1 MATDPKVEELF
12 SLLENGQLRSANL
25 AKQDLITLRNAD
37 NENVLIVAARTGQAD
52 IVRDFINDFDLEDT
66 DADGWTALLDAA
78 YMGHEEI
85 IKILL
90 EAGAAVNYS
99 DMLGWSP
106 LMWAVYKNHYSCA
119 QLLIQFKAH
128 VNLVDEED
136 SLTPLIVA
144 AGRGYVTFVELLIG
158 AGAEVNACDK
168 FGSTALIWAARRG
181 YKSIIE
187 LLLNAGAELDA
198 VGMYGSTA
206 LMMATRGNFISV
218 VKLILSREPNI
229 NIVDQNGLSP
239 LAIAAREGYVEIAS
253 TFIQLGACVNVVDR
267 FGNSI
272 LAGAV
277 RSGNVEIVRMLLEK
291 HADVNAR
298 DSENRTILHLAIDK
312 SFMDIAVALLERKP
326 NLEIRNKD
334 GDTPLLR
341 AVKNRHVGFCQ
352 LLINSG
358 AKVSATDNAGDN
370 ALHVALRARSRKITQ
385 SLLLNPSDS
394 RLLYR
399 PNKLGQTPY
408 SIDQENPQPIIP
420 LIYGP
425 LDAEIQVD
433 AMLGYDIYSNVLADI
448 VCEPNL
454 TLPLTI
460 GLYAKWGS
468 GKSVL
473 LNKMKD
479 SMRSFSRSWL
489 DTVQLSWSWSLV
501 FSVALL
507 IAMFAL
513 LGITAVAVF
522 QNPYYIITVVVSGLI
537 LFILFMLFYG
547 LIYYGNSTKGWNKSV
562 NVARSIAKF
571 LAHMRL
577 LLNVALQHGASIG
590 DKDVLSCPVSFL
602 FADYHRLS
610 SVGGEQALAKIVVT
624 LFEAAENH
632 FGSLPVRLFCALRVL
647 FAHGNKPKTRR
658 VCGVPV
664 TMMVSLFLFSISTAL
679 ILLSLWLYGGMELP
693 SSYLFG
699 CVSFFAIAVVLIYYP
714 LYLVLVY
721 GFVNMPK
728 KRINMVAQ
736 KINKLRFEGF
746 MQKLQHQVNL
756 LANMIRSFDFFTN
769 SQTRLIVVVDGLD
782 NCEQERMVQ
791 TLDALELL
799 FCIHADRP
807 FVVTIAVDPHIIIS
821 AVNHSMH
828 SSLVGTGLTGHD
840 YLKNIIN
847 MPFYLHNSAIR
858 QLQIN
863 LRNKRESLADWKER
877 FKRQDTF
884 HGSYIS
890 LRDGFEGK
898 LSRKVTVIGARGLSH
913 SLIADDYFSNMNPR
927 SMKRIVNALAL
938 TGRLMRAFEIEFS
951 WVSLGYWVS
960 LIEQWPSRMCW
971 LIDHALDISQDSYPL
986 VELYNHLKQQIPKK
1000 DPLIDLDRNPD
1011 NFESFLEQACVT
1023 GPEQLTVGHVRRFV
1037 PCTSNLDPYLRKLI
1051 RECRIVTAEPIKPL
1065 VSRSSNL
1072 PGLAISDPA
1081 WHLFKDKDT
1090 WRKIEVPLVEMK
1102 LSDVTNLVKKL
1113 DISSERISVIV
1124 EKMNASNLTG
1134 LVLSA
1139 CDLPEVQE
1147 TLKLNLGD
1155 WTLLKLLIDTLR
1167 TWKPIIPLDTAETP
1181 SLISPIAGLA
1191 VSTSPSS
1198 MQEQKDRLAAE
1209 AEMQGDHHWILESL
1223 SGMDIAEVNDVFPAS
1238 SAPSVHFDD
1247 GIASERDSTE
1257 SVCGSYENLL
1267 DSESALQT
1275 REELVSAMRM
1285 DSAHSDVSHTTT
1297 QSQSVS
1303 RTHLPIILDVS
1314 DNQQTVRE
1322 VSPSERP
1329 PVLGSKFPK
1338 ICHCFTGKFGNEDG
1352 LYAFTQK
1359 YVLFSNSSPYTWKY
1373 KASKCSAAYCC
1384 NIALFLFTLLFTLF
1398 VTFIT
1403 QGFWKKF
1410 SEFREQAT
1418 VYYKQR
1424 FVILLKGEMPDNYYV
1439 WSSYPLLNH
1448 AEETHVRIAVLEEY
1462 ENDFNDDGK
1471 PDLIEL
1477 NVTFPIEGKD
1487 KIYGIFYMFLFE
1499 YQLNQRSRFSMET
1512 AVLDDLEHTTM
1523 SSSLTVFGD
1532 LWLDQAVPLW
1542 SSGRDPNRGGAL
1554 INESSFDLTQYN
1566 PAAIF
1571 TRNSYRNFTTILK
1584 RKSVLWTPGR
1594 TGNNNFVLRLSI
1606 RILEQQLFY
1615 RTGLLELL
1623 KWAWIQYFACFVI
1636 VHYFVNKLRKFLFEN
1651 HLLSTI
1657 VIRRNH
1663 FAEVE

>member
-1 MATDPKVEELF
+1 MAADAKTEELF
-12 SLLENGQLRSANL
+12 TLLENGQLRSTNL
-25 AKQDLITLRNAD
+25 AKQDFNTLRNAD

-52 IVRDFINDFDLEDT
+52 IVKDFISDFDLEDT

-78 YMGHEEI
+78 YMGHEEVV
-85 IKILL
+85 KILL
-90 EAGAAVNYS
+90 EAGAAVDYS

-106 LMWAVYKNHYSCA
+106 LMWAVYKNHYACA

-128 VNLVDEED
+128 VNLIDEED
-136 SLTPLIVA
+136 NLTPLIIA
-144 AGRGYVTFVELLIG
+144 AGRGYVPFVELLIG

-181 YKSIIE
+181 YKPIIE
-187 LLLNAGAELDA
+187 LLLDAGAELDA

-206 LMMATRGNFISV
+206 LMMATRGNFIGI
-218 VKLILSREPNI
+218 VKLLLSREPNI
-229 NIVDQNGLSP
+229 NTVDQNGLSP

-253 TFIQLGACVNVVDR
+253 MFIQLGAYVNAVDR

-277 RSGNVEIVRMLLEK
+277 RSGNVEIVKMLLEK

-298 DSENRTILHLAIDK
+298 DSENRTALHLAIDK
-312 SFMDIAVALLERKP
+312 SFMDIAVALLEKKP

-352 LLINSG
+352 LLVNSG

-370 ALHVALRARSRKITQ
+370 VLHVALRARSRKITQ

-425 LDAEIQVD
+425 LDAEVQVD

-473 LNKMKD
+473 LDKMKD

-489 DTVQLSWSWSLV
+489 DGVQLSWSWSLV

-507 IAMFAL
+507 IVML
-513 LGITAVAVF
+513 TLISITAVAF
-522 QNPYYIITVVVSGLI
+522 LHNLYYIIAVSASGLI
-537 LFILFMLFYG
+537 LFILSLFLYG
-547 LIYYGNSTKGWNKSV
+547 LIYYGNSVKGWNKSV

-577 LLNVALQHGASIG
+577 LSNVALQHGASVR

-610 SVGGEQALAKIVVT
+610 SVGGEQALAKIVIT

-632 FGSLPVRLFCALRVL
+632 FGSLPVRLFCALRVS

-658 VCGVPV
+658 ACGVPV
-664 TMMVSLFLFSISTAL
+664 TMMVSFFLFSISTAL
-679 ILLSLWLYGGMELP
+679 ILFTLWLYDGMDLQ

-699 CVSFFAIAVVLIYYP
+699 SISFFAVAVVLMLYP
-714 LYLVLVY
+714 LYLLFVY

-728 KRINMVAQ
+728 RRINIAAQ

-746 MQKLQHQVNL
+746 MQKLQHEVDL
-756 LANMIRSFDFFTN
+756 LANMIRSLDFFTN

-799 FCIHADRP
+799 FCTRADRP

-828 SSLVGTGLTGHD
+828 SALAGTELTGHD

-858 QLQIN
+858 QLQTN
-863 LRNKRESLADWKER
+863 LRNKSESLADWKER
-877 FKRQDTF
+877 FRRQDTF

-890 LRDGFEGK
+890 LREGFEGK
-898 LSRKVTVIGARGLSH
+898 SSRKVTVVGTRGLSH

-927 SMKRIVNALAL
+927 SMKRIVNALTL

-971 LIDHALDISQDSYPL
+971 LIDRALDIPQDSYPL
-986 VELYNHLKQQIPKK
+986 AELYNHLKQQIPKK

-1011 NFESFLEQACVT
+1011 NFESFLEQASMI

-1051 RECRIVTAEPIKPL
+1051 RECRIGTAQPVKTLANRPL
-1065 VSRSSNL
+1065 HLSGFVIS
-1072 PGLAISDPA
+1072 GLAC
-1081 WHLFKDKDT
+1081 HLFKDKNI
-1090 WRKIEVPLVEMK
+1090 WREIEVPLVEMK
-1102 LSDVTNLVKKL
+1102 LSDIIDLVKKL
-1113 DISSERISVIV
+1113 DIPSERISVIT
-1124 EKMNASNLTG
+1124 EKMSASNLTG

-1139 CDLPEVQE
+1139 CDLLEVQE
-1147 TLKLNLGD
+1147 VLKLSLGD
-1155 WTLLKLLIDTLR
+1155 WTLLKLLIETLR
-1167 TWKPIIPLDTAETP
+1167 TWKPVVLPDTIETP
-1181 SLISPIAGLA
+1181 SLMSAVPALAISP
-1191 VSTSPSS
+1191 SPNS
-1198 MQEQKDRLAAE
+1198 MQEQKDRIPIQ
-1209 AEMQGDHHWILESL
+1209 AEMEGDHQWILESF
-1223 SGMDIAEVNDVFPAS
+1223 SGMDIAEVDDVLPAS
-1238 SAPSVHFDD
+1238 SAPSVHFND
-1247 GIASERDSTE
+1247 GAASERDSIE
-1257 SVCGSYENLL
+1257 SVCGSCENLL
-1267 DSESALQT
+1267 ESESILQT
-1275 REELVSAMRM
+1275 R
-1285 DSAHSDVSHTTT
+1285 
-1297 QSQSVS
+1297 
-1303 RTHLPIILDVS
+1303 
-1314 DNQQTVRE
+1314 
-1322 VSPSERP
+1322 SENMNVMTKRAQY
-1329 PVLGSKFPK
+1329 
-1338 ICHCFTGKFGNEDG
+1338 G
-1352 LYAFTQK
+1352 LQHR
-1359 YVLFSNSSPYTWKY
+1359 Y
-1373 KASKCSAAYCC
+1373 K
-1384 NIALFLFTLLFTLF
+1384 
-1398 VTFIT
+1398 
-1403 QGFWKKF
+1403 
-1410 SEFREQAT
+1410 R
-1418 VYYKQR
+1418 
-1424 FVILLKGEMPDNYYV
+1424 
-1439 WSSYPLLNH
+1439 
-1448 AEETHVRIAVLEEY
+1448 
-1462 ENDFNDDGK
+1462 
-1471 PDLIEL
+1471 
-1477 NVTFPIEGKD
+1477 
-1487 KIYGIFYMFLFE
+1487 
-1499 YQLNQRSRFSMET
+1499 
-1512 AVLDDLEHTTM
+1512 
-1523 SSSLTVFGD
+1523 
-1532 LWLDQAVPLW
+1532 
-1542 SSGRDPNRGGAL
+1542 
-1554 INESSFDLTQYN
+1554 
-1566 PAAIF
+1566 
-1571 TRNSYRNFTTILK
+1571 YR
-1584 RKSVLWTPGR
+1584 V
-1594 TGNNNFVLRLSI
+1594 
-1606 RILEQQLFY
+1606 
-1615 RTGLLELL
+1615 
-1623 KWAWIQYFACFVI
+1623 
-1636 VHYFVNKLRKFLFEN
+1636 
-1651 HLLSTI
+1651 
-1657 VIRRNH
+1657 
-1663 FAEVE
+1663 

>member
-1 MATDPKVEELF
+1 MAADPKTDELF
-12 SLLENGQLRSANL
+12 ALLENGQFRSANFP
-25 AKQDLITLRNAD
+25 KQDFTTLRNAD
-37 NENVLIVAARTGQAD
+37 NENVLIVAARTGQTD
-52 IVRDFINDFDLEDT
+52 IVREFISDFDLEDT

-85 IKILL
+85 VKILL
-90 EAGAAVNYS
+90 EAGAAVDYP

-106 LMWAVYKNHYSCA
+106 LMWAVYKNHYACA

-128 VNLVDEED
+128 VNIIDEED

-144 AGRGYVTFVELLIG
+144 AGRGYVAFVELLIG

-181 YKSIIE
+181 YKPIIE
-187 LLLNAGAELDA
+187 LLLDAGAELDA

-206 LMMATRGNFISV
+206 LMMATRGNFIGV

-229 NIVDQNGLSP
+229 NTVDQNGLSP

-253 TFIQLGACVNVVDR
+253 MFIQLGAYVNAVDR

-277 RSGNVEIVRMLLEK
+277 RSGNVEIVKMLLEK

-298 DSENRTILHLAIDK
+298 DSENRTALHLAIDK

-352 LLINSG
+352 LLVNSG

-370 ALHVALRARSRKITQ
+370 VLHVALRARSRKITQ

-399 PNKLGQTPY
+399 PNKLGHTPY

-425 LDAEIQVD
+425 LDAEVQVD

-473 LNKMKD
+473 LDKMKN

-489 DTVQLSWSWSLV
+489 DAVQLSWSWSLI
-501 FSVALL
+501 FSVAVL
-507 IAMFAL
+507 IAMFTL
-513 LGITAVAVF
+513 ISTTAVTF
-522 QNPYYIITVVVSGLI
+522 LQNFHYIIIVGTCGLI
-537 LFILFMLFYG
+537 FFIMWLLLYG
-547 LIYYGNSTKGWNKSV
+547 LIYYGNSVKGWNKSIK
-562 NVARSIAKF
+562 VARSIAKF

-577 LLNVALQHGASIG
+577 LSNVALQHSASVR
-590 DKDVLSCPVSFL
+590 DKDLLSCPVSFL

-610 SVGGEQALAKIVVT
+610 SVGGEQALAKIVAT

-632 FGSLPVRLFCALRVL
+632 FGSLPVRLFCALKVS
-647 FAHGNKPKTRR
+647 FARGNKPKTRR
-658 VCGVPV
+658 ACGVPITV
-664 TMMVSLFLFSISTAL
+664 MVLLLLFSISTAL
-679 ILLSLWLYGGMELP
+679 ILLSLWLYNGMNLH

-699 CVSFFAIAVVLIYYP
+699 SVLFFIAAVVLTLYP
-714 LYLVLVY
+714 LYLLFVY

-728 KRINMVAQ
+728 RRINIAAR

-746 MQKLQHQVNL
+746 MQKLQHEVNL
-756 LANMIRSFDFFTN
+756 LANMIRSLDFFTN

-799 FCIHADRP
+799 FCTHADRP

-828 SSLVGTGLTGHD
+828 SALAGTGLTGHD

-858 QLQIN
+858 QLQTN
-863 LRNKRESLADWKER
+863 LHNKRESLADWKER
-877 FKRQDTF
+877 FKRQETF
-884 HGSYIS
+884 HGSYVS
-890 LRDGFEGK
+890 LREGFEGK
-898 LSRKVTVIGARGLSH
+898 SSRKVTVVGTRGLSR

-927 SMKRIVNALAL
+927 SMKRIVNALTL

-971 LIDHALDISQDSYPL
+971 LIDRALDIPQDSYPL
-986 VELYNHLKQQIPKK
+986 AQLYNHLKQQIPTK

-1011 NFESFLEQACVT
+1011 NFESFLEQASMI

-1051 RECRIVTAEPIKPL
+1051 RECRIGTAQPVKSF
-1065 VSRSSNL
+1065 VNRSSNL
-1072 PGLAISDPA
+1072 SSLILAGPA
-1081 WHLFKDKDT
+1081 WHLFKDKNI
-1090 WRKIEVPLVEMK
+1090 WRGIEVPLVEMK
-1102 LSDVTNLVKKL
+1102 LSDIIDLVKKL
-1113 DISSERISVIV
+1113 DIPSERISVIA
-1124 EKMNASNLTG
+1124 EKMNTSNLTG

-1139 CDLPEVQE
+1139 CDLSEVQE

-1155 WTLLKLLIDTLR
+1155 WTLLKLLIETLR
-1167 TWKPIIPLDTAETP
+1167 TWKPMTFIDNVETP
-1181 SLISPIAGLA
+1181 SLISPVPVLA
-1191 VSTSPSS
+1191 ISTSPSS
-1198 MQEQKDRLAAE
+1198 MQEQKDRLDMQT
-1209 AEMQGDHHWILESL
+1209 EMEGDHKWILESF
-1223 SGMDIAEVNDVFPAS
+1223 SGMDVAEVDDVLPAS
-1238 SAPSVHFDD
+1238 SVPSVHFDD
-1247 GIASERDSTE
+1247 GVASERDSTE

-1267 DSESALQT
+1267 DSESILQT
-1275 REELVSAMRM
+1275 REELGSTAVV
-1285 DSAHSDVSHTTT
+1285 DSIHSDVSNTGT
-1297 QSQSVS
+1297 QSRSAS
-1303 RTHLPIILDVS
+1303 RIHLPNILDIS

-1322 VSPSERP
+1322 VSPSKRLS
-1329 PVLGSKFPK
+1329 VLGIF
-1338 ICHCFTGKFGNEDG
+1338 
-1352 LYAFTQK
+1352 
-1359 YVLFSNSSPYTWKY
+1359 
-1373 KASKCSAAYCC
+1373 
-1384 NIALFLFTLLFTLF
+1384 
-1398 VTFIT
+1398 
-1403 QGFWKKF
+1403 
-1410 SEFREQAT
+1410 
-1418 VYYKQR
+1418 
-1424 FVILLKGEMPDNYYV
+1424 
-1439 WSSYPLLNH
+1439 NH
-1448 AEETHVRIAVLEEY
+1448 NH
-1462 ENDFNDDGK
+1462 
-1471 PDLIEL
+1471 
-1477 NVTFPIEGKD
+1477 
-1487 KIYGIFYMFLFE
+1487 
-1499 YQLNQRSRFSMET
+1499 
-1512 AVLDDLEHTTM
+1512 
-1523 SSSLTVFGD
+1523 GD
-1532 LWLDQAVPLW
+1532 
-1542 SSGRDPNRGGAL
+1542 
-1554 INESSFDLTQYN
+1554 
-1566 PAAIF
+1566 
-1571 TRNSYRNFTTILK
+1571 
-1584 RKSVLWTPGR
+1584 
-1594 TGNNNFVLRLSI
+1594 
-1606 RILEQQLFY
+1606 
-1615 RTGLLELL
+1615 
-1623 KWAWIQYFACFVI
+1623 C
-1636 VHYFVNKLRKFLFEN
+1636 
-1651 HLLSTI
+1651 
-1657 VIRRNH
+1657 
-1663 FAEVE
+1663 

>member
-1 MATDPKVEELF
+1 MATDPKTEELF
-12 SLLENGQLRSANL
+12 SLLENGQLQSANL
-25 AKQDLITLRNAD
+25 VKQDCITLRNAD
-37 NENVLIVAARTGQAD
+37 SENVLIVAARTGQVD

-78 YMGHEEI
+78 YMGHEEVV
-85 IKILL
+85 KILL

-106 LMWAVYKNHYSCA
+106 LMWAVYKNHYACA
-119 QLLIQFKAH
+119 QLLIQFKAY
-128 VNLVDEED
+128 VNLIDEED

-144 AGRGYVTFVELLIG
+144 AGRGYVTLVELLIS

-168 FGSTALIWAARRG
+168 FGSTALIWAARKG
-181 YKSIIE
+181 CKPIVE
-187 LLLNAGAELDA
+187 LLLNSGAELDA

-206 LMMATRGNFISV
+206 LMMAARGNFIGV
-218 VKLILSREPNI
+218 VKLILLKEPNI
-229 NIVDQNGLSP
+229 NIVDQNGLSA

-253 TFIQLGACVNVVDR
+253 MFIQHGAYVNAVDR

-272 LAGAV
+272 LAAAV
-277 RSGNVEIVRMLLEK
+277 RSGNVEIVKMLLEK

-298 DSENRTILHLAIDK
+298 DSENRTPLHLAIDK
-312 SFMDIAVALLERKP
+312 SFMDIAVALLEKKP

-352 LLINSG
+352 LLVNSG

-370 ALHVALRARSRKITQ
+370 VLHVALRARSRKITQ

-408 SIDQENPQPIIP
+408 SVDQENPQPIIP

-473 LNKMKD
+473 LDKMKD

-489 DTVQLSWSWSLV
+489 DAVQLSWSWSLI

-507 IAMFAL
+507 IAIFTLVCIA
-513 LGITAVAVF
+513 AVAF
-522 QNPYYIITVVVSGLI
+522 LQNFYYIIAVGASGLT
-537 LFILFMLFYG
+537 LFILWVLSYG
-547 LIYYGNSTKGWNKSV
+547 FIYYGNSVKGWNKSV

-577 LLNVALQHGASIG
+577 LSNVALQHSASVR

-610 SVGGEQALAKIVVT
+610 SIGGEQALAKIVIT

-647 FAHGNKPKTRR
+647 FAHGNKSKTRR
-658 VCGVPV
+658 ACGVPV
-664 TMMVSLFLFSISTAL
+664 TVMVLLFLFSIITAL
-679 ILLSLWLYGGMELP
+679 ILLILWLYSGMDLQ

-699 CVSFFAIAVVLIYYP
+699 SVSFFIIVVVLTLYP
-714 LYLVLVY
+714 LYFLFVY

-728 KRINMVAQ
+728 KRINIAAQ
-736 KINKLRFEGF
+736 KINKLHFEGF
-746 MQKLQHQVNL
+746 MQKLQHEVNL
-756 LANMIRSFDFFTN
+756 LANMIRSLDFFTN

-799 FCIHADRP
+799 FCTRADRP

-828 SSLVGTGLTGHD
+828 SALAGTELTGHD

-858 QLQIN
+858 QLQTN

-884 HGSYIS
+884 HGSYVS
-890 LRDGFEGK
+890 LREGFEGK
-898 LSRKVTVIGARGLSH
+898 LSRKVTVVGTRGLSR

-927 SMKRIVNALAL
+927 SMKRIVNALTL

-971 LIDHALDISQDSYPL
+971 LIDHALDIPQDSYPL
-986 VELYNHLKQQIPKK
+986 AELYYHLKQQIPKK

-1011 NFESFLEQACVT
+1011 NFESFLEQACMT

-1051 RECRIVTAEPIKPL
+1051 RECRIGTVQPTKSLASQP
-1065 VSRSSNL
+1065 SNP
-1072 PGLAISDPA
+1072 PGLVISGPA
-1081 WHLFKDKDT
+1081 WHLFKDKNI
-1090 WRKIEVPLVEMK
+1090 WRGIEVPLIEMK
-1102 LSDVTNLVKKL
+1102 LSDVTDLVEKL
-1113 DISSERISVIV
+1113 DIASERISVIV
-1124 EKMNASNLTG
+1124 EKMNACNLTG

-1139 CDLPEVQE
+1139 CNLSEVQDA
-1147 TLKLNLGD
+1147 LKLNLGD
-1155 WTLLKLLIDTLR
+1155 WTLLKLLIETLR
-1167 TWKPIIPLDTAETP
+1167 TWKPIVPLDGVETP
-1181 SLISPIAGLA
+1181 SLMSPIPALA
-1191 VSTSPSS
+1191 VSTSLNSI
-1198 MQEQKDRLAAE
+1198 QEQKDRFALQAE
-1209 AEMQGDHHWILESL
+1209 TQGDHQWILENF
-1223 SGMDIAEVNDVFPAS
+1223 SGMDVAEVDDVLPAS
-1238 SAPSVHFDD
+1238 SVPSVHFDD
-1247 GIASERDSTE
+1247 GIASEKDSTE

-1275 REELVSAMRM
+1275 RSKNVDVMTKRARYGLRHTREELVSAMRK
-1285 DSAHSDVSHTTT
+1285 DSVHSDVSHTGTH
-1297 QSQSVS
+1297 SQSVS
-1303 RTHLPIILDVS
+1303 RTHLQIIMDVS
-1314 DNQQTVRE
+1314 DNQQTVKE
-1322 VSPSERP
+1322 VSPSERLS
-1329 PVLGSKFPK
+1329 VLG
-1338 ICHCFTGKFGNEDG
+1338 
-1352 LYAFTQK
+1352 
-1359 YVLFSNSSPYTWKY
+1359 LF
-1373 KASKCSAAYCC
+1373 
-1384 NIALFLFTLLFTLF
+1384 
-1398 VTFIT
+1398 
-1403 QGFWKKF
+1403 
-1410 SEFREQAT
+1410 
-1418 VYYKQR
+1418 
-1424 FVILLKGEMPDNYYV
+1424 
-1439 WSSYPLLNH
+1439 NH
-1448 AEETHVRIAVLEEY
+1448 NH
-1462 ENDFNDDGK
+1462 
-1471 PDLIEL
+1471 
-1477 NVTFPIEGKD
+1477 
-1487 KIYGIFYMFLFE
+1487 
-1499 YQLNQRSRFSMET
+1499 
-1512 AVLDDLEHTTM
+1512 
-1523 SSSLTVFGD
+1523 GD
-1532 LWLDQAVPLW
+1532 
-1542 SSGRDPNRGGAL
+1542 
-1554 INESSFDLTQYN
+1554 
-1566 PAAIF
+1566 
-1571 TRNSYRNFTTILK
+1571 
-1584 RKSVLWTPGR
+1584 
-1594 TGNNNFVLRLSI
+1594 
-1606 RILEQQLFY
+1606 
-1615 RTGLLELL
+1615 
-1623 KWAWIQYFACFVI
+1623 
-1636 VHYFVNKLRKFLFEN
+1636 
-1651 HLLSTI
+1651 
-1657 VIRRNH
+1657 
-1663 FAEVE
+1663 

>member
-1 MATDPKVEELF
+1 MATDSKTEELF

-25 AKQDLITLRNAD
+25 AKQDFITLRNAD

-52 IVRDFINDFDLEDT
+52 IVRDFVSDFDLEDT

-85 IKILL
+85 VKILL
-90 EAGAAVNYS
+90 EAGAVVDYS

-106 LMWAVYKNHYSCA
+106 LMWAVYKNHYACA
-119 QLLIQFKAH
+119 QLLIQYKAH
-128 VNLVDEED
+128 VNLIDEED

-144 AGRGYVTFVELLIG
+144 AGRGYINFVELLIG

-168 FGSTALIWAARRG
+168 FGSTALIWAARKG
-181 YKSIIE
+181 YKPIIE
-187 LLLNAGAELDA
+187 LLLDAGAELDA

-206 LMMATRGNFISV
+206 LMMATRGNFTGV
-218 VKLILSREPNI
+218 VRLILSREPNI
-229 NIVDQNGLSP
+229 NTVDQNGLSP
-239 LAIAAREGYVEIAS
+239 LAIAAREGYMEIAS
-253 TFIQLGACVNVVDR
+253 MFIQLGAYVNAVDR

-277 RSGNVEIVRMLLEK
+277 RSGNVEIVKMLLDK

-298 DSENRTILHLAIDK
+298 DSENRTALHLAIDK

-341 AVKNRHVGFCQ
+341 AVKNRNIGFCQ
-352 LLINSG
+352 LLVNSG

-370 ALHVALRARSRKITQ
+370 VLHIALRTRSRKITQ
-385 SLLLNPSDS
+385 CLLLNPSDS

-489 DTVQLSWSWSLV
+489 DAVQLSWSWSLI
-501 FSVALL
+501 FSIALL
-507 IAMFAL
+507 VAMSTL
-513 LGITAVAVF
+513 ISITAVAF
-522 QNPYYIITVVVSGLI
+522 LQNLYYIIIVGASGL
-537 LFILFMLFYG
+537 LFFILWMLLYG
-547 LIYYGNSTKGWNKSV
+547 FIYYGNSIKGWNKSA
-562 NVARSIAKF
+562 NIAHSIAKF

-577 LLNVALQHGASIG
+577 LSNVALQHSASARN
-590 DKDVLSCPVSFL
+590 KDVLSCPVSFL

-610 SVGGEQALAKIVVT
+610 SVGGEQALAKIVTT

-632 FGSLPVRLFCALRVL
+632 FGSLPVRLFCALRVS
-647 FAHGNKPKTRR
+647 FAHGNKSKTRR
-658 VCGVPV
+658 ACGVPV
-664 TMMVSLFLFSISTAL
+664 TMMVSLFLFSINAAL
-679 ILLSLWLYGGMELP
+679 ILLGLWFYDGMLH
-693 SSYLFG
+693 SGYLFG
-699 CVSFFAIAVVLIYYP
+699 FTSFFIVAVVLTLYP
-714 LYLVLVY
+714 LYLLFVY

-728 KRINMVAQ
+728 KRINIAAQ
-736 KINKLRFEGF
+736 KITKLHFEGF
-746 MQKLQHQVNL
+746 MQKLQHEVNL
-756 LANMIRSFDFFTN
+756 LANMIRSLDFFTN

-799 FCIHADRP
+799 FCTHADRP

-828 SSLVGTGLTGHD
+828 SALAGTELTGHD

-858 QLQIN
+858 QLQTN
-863 LRNKRESLADWKER
+863 LRIKRESLAEWKER

-890 LRDGFEGK
+890 LREGIEGK
-898 LSRKVTVIGARGLSH
+898 LSRKMTVVGTRGLSH

-927 SMKRIVNALAL
+927 SMKRIVNALTL

-971 LIDHALDISQDSYPL
+971 LIDHALDIPQDSYPL
-986 VELYNHLKQQIPKK
+986 AELYNHLKQQIPKK

-1011 NFESFLEQACVT
+1011 NFESFLEQACMT
-1023 GPEQLTVGHVRRFV
+1023 GPDQLTVGHVRRFV

-1051 RECRIVTAEPIKPL
+1051 RECRNGTAEPIKSFA
-1065 VSRSSNL
+1065 SRPPSV
-1072 PGLAISDPA
+1072 PGLVISDPA
-1081 WHLFKDKDT
+1081 WHLFKDKNT
-1090 WRKIEVPLVEMK
+1090 WREIEVPLVEMK
-1102 LSDVTNLVKKL
+1102 LSDVTDLVKKL

-1155 WTLLKLLIDTLR
+1155 WTLLKLLIETLR
-1167 TWKPIIPLDTAETP
+1167 TWKPMMFLDIVETP
-1181 SLISPIAGLA
+1181 SLMSPIPAPA
-1191 VSTSPSS
+1191 ISTSLNSV
-1198 MQEQKDRLAAE
+1198 QEQKDRLVLQTE
-1209 AEMQGDHHWILESL
+1209 VQGDHQWILESF
-1223 SGMDIAEVNDVFPAS
+1223 SGMDVAEVDDTHPAS

-1267 DSESALQT
+1267 ESESALQT
-1275 REELVSAMRM
+1275 RNENVNVMTKRARYGLRYTREELMNTVRM
-1285 DSAHSDVSHTTT
+1285 DSVHSDMNHAGTRSR
-1297 QSQSVS
+1297 SVS
-1303 RTHLPIILDVS
+1303 RTHLPVILDIS
-1314 DNQQTVRE
+1314 DNQETVRE
-1322 VSPSERP
+1322 VSPSKRLS
-1329 PVLGSKFPK
+1329 VLGVFNDE
-1338 ICHCFTGKFGNEDG
+1338 HG
-1352 LYAFTQK
+1352 
-1359 YVLFSNSSPYTWKY
+1359 NSS
-1373 KASKCSAAYCC
+1373 
-1384 NIALFLFTLLFTLF
+1384 
-1398 VTFIT
+1398 
-1403 QGFWKKF
+1403 
-1410 SEFREQAT
+1410 
-1418 VYYKQR
+1418 
-1424 FVILLKGEMPDNYYV
+1424 
-1439 WSSYPLLNH
+1439 
-1448 AEETHVRIAVLEEY
+1448 ETTAMG
-1462 ENDFNDDGK
+1462 D
-1471 PDLIEL
+1471 
-1477 NVTFPIEGKD
+1477 
-1487 KIYGIFYMFLFE
+1487 
-1499 YQLNQRSRFSMET
+1499 QL
-1512 AVLDDLEHTTM
+1512 
-1523 SSSLTVFGD
+1523 
-1532 LWLDQAVPLW
+1532 
-1542 SSGRDPNRGGAL
+1542 
-1554 INESSFDLTQYN
+1554 
-1566 PAAIF
+1566 
-1571 TRNSYRNFTTILK
+1571 
-1584 RKSVLWTPGR
+1584 
-1594 TGNNNFVLRLSI
+1594 
-1606 RILEQQLFY
+1606 
-1615 RTGLLELL
+1615 
-1623 KWAWIQYFACFVI
+1623 
-1636 VHYFVNKLRKFLFEN
+1636 
-1651 HLLSTI
+1651 
-1657 VIRRNH
+1657 
-1663 FAEVE
+1663 